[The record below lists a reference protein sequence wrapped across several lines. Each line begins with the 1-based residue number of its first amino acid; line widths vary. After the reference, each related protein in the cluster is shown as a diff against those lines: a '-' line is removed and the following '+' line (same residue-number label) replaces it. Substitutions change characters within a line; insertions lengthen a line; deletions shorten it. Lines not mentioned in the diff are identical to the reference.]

1 MQHLVL
7 FLYMIEFTNWNLE
20 SYNTICRC
28 SRKIM
33 QKSTDTKWN
42 IYLNYTNRKYTT
54 EKLREANRVNFIV
67 PAEYGPNSDIE
78 IIVQAIMRKIQAQ
91 QELLS
96 YEQQ

>member
-1 MQHLVL
+1 
-7 FLYMIEFTNWNLE
+7 
-20 SYNTICRC
+20 
-28 SRKIM
+28 M

-42 IYLNYTNRKYTT
+42 IYLNYTNRKYTI
-54 EKLREANRVNFIV
+54 EKLREFKCINFITLE
-67 PAEYGPNSDIE
+67 EYGPNSDIE

>member
-20 SYNTICRC
+20 LYNTICRC

-33 QKSTDTKWN
+33 QKPTDTKWN

-54 EKLREANRVNFIV
+54 EKLRELKCINFITLE
-67 PAEYGPNSDIE
+67 EYRDNRSGN
-78 IIVQAIMRKIQAQ
+78 
-91 QELLS
+91 
-96 YEQQ
+96 YEKDTGTTGIAVL

>member
-20 SYNTICRC
+20 LYNTICRC

-42 IYLNYTNRKYTT
+42 IYLNYTNRKYTL
-54 EKLREANRVNFIV
+54 EKLRELKCINFITLE
-67 PAEYGPNSDIE
+67 EYSPNSDIE

-96 YEQQ
+96 YEHR

>member
-20 SYNTICRC
+20 LYNTICRC

-42 IYLNYTNRKYTT
+42 IYLNYTNMLKKKFQKTAAMIYT
-54 EKLREANRVNFIV
+54 
-67 PAEYGPNSDIE
+67 
-78 IIVQAIMRKIQAQ
+78 QH
-91 QELLS
+91 LL
-96 YEQQ
+96 

>member
-1 MQHLVL
+1 
-7 FLYMIEFTNWNLE
+7 
-20 SYNTICRC
+20 
-28 SRKIM
+28 M
-33 QKSTDTKWN
+33 QKSTDTEWN

-54 EKLREANRVNFIV
+54 EKLRELKCINFITLE
-67 PAEYGPNSDIE
+67 EYGPNSDIE